1 MQEDFLHYLWKF
13 KKYAFA
19 KAATTA
25 HLPITFI
32 QVGQHNLLSGP
43 DFFNAKLIIGDQ
55 TWAGNVEIHIKSSDW
70 YAHHHEV
77 DTAYDNVILHVVW
90 EHDVEIYRKDN
101 TAIPTLV
108 LKDLVSKEALVS
120 YEKLFNNQSQQ
131 WINCENSIREIPEM
145 IQSNWLERLYFER
158 LTRKTEDITPMLKKV
173 NGNWEAALLV
183 LLMRSFGT
191 KVNAN
196 AFQSIAEKLDFTTVR
211 KCAQEPFRLEAL
223 LLGIGGLLPDNTT
236 DSYAMQLQG
245 EYEFVS
251 HKFQI
256 ASDGILPVQFY
267 KLRPDNF
274 PTIRLSQVSQL
285 YHKHHNLFQQ
295 LMTVSDIQALYNI
308 FEIYASAY
316 WDTHFSFG
324 KEQKKRRKK
333 LTTSFID
340 IIIINAVIPLRFF
353 YNQYLGR
360 DESEVLLSMMHAIKP
375 ESNSVIKKYGT
386 LRARAQNAQETQAL
400 LELKAHYC
408 DLNKCLSCAFGNY
421 LIKH

>member
-19 KAATTA
+19 KAETTTG
-25 HLPITFI
+25 LPITLI
-32 QVGQHNLLSGP
+32 KVGQHNHLAGP
-43 DFFNAKLIIGDQ
+43 DFFNTTLVIGGQ
-55 TWAGNVEIHIKSSDW
+55 KWAGNVEIHLKSSDW
-70 YAHHHEV
+70 YAHNHEV
-77 DTAYDNVILHVVW
+77 DAAYDNVILHVVW

-101 TAIPTLV
+101 SAIPTLV
-108 LKDLVSKEALVS
+108 LKDLVAEKALRSYKE
-120 YEKLFNNQSQQ
+120 LFNNQSQQ
-131 WINCENSIREIPEM
+131 WINCENSIREIPQM

-158 LTRKTEDITPMLKKV
+158 LTRKTEGITPMLNKV
-173 NGNWEAALLV
+173 NGDWEAALFV

-196 AFQSIAEKLDFTTVR
+196 AFQSIAEKLDFSTIR

-223 LLGIGGLLPDNTT
+223 LLGIGGLLPENTI
-236 DSYAMQLQG
+236 DSYPMQLQG

-274 PTIRLSQVSQL
+274 PTIRLSQVAQL
-285 YHKHHNLFQQ
+285 YHKHLNLFQKMMSASTIAE
-295 LMTVSDIQALYNI
+295 LYALLDVK
-308 FEIYASAY
+308 ASQY
-316 WDTHFSFG
+316 WDTHYSFG
-324 KEQKKRRKK
+324 KDQKKRAKK
-333 LTTSFID
+333 LSSSFID
-340 IIIINAVIPLRFF
+340 IIIINAIIPLRFS
-353 YNQYLGR
+353 YNQYLGK

-375 ESNSVIKKYGT
+375 ECNSIIKKYNT
-386 LRARAQNAQETQAL
+386 LRDRAQNAQETQAL
-400 LELKAHYC
+400 LELKANYC
-408 DLNKCLSCAFGNY
+408 DLNKCLSCAVGNY

>member
-19 KAATTA
+19 KAETTTG
-25 HLPITFI
+25 LPITLI
-32 QVGQHNLLSGP
+32 NVGQHNYLAGP
-43 DFFNAKLIIGDQ
+43 DFFNATLVIDDQ
-55 TWAGNVEIHIKSSDW
+55 TWAGNVEIHLKSSDW
-70 YAHHHEV
+70 YAHNHEV

-108 LKDLVSKEALVS
+108 LKNLVAEAALRSYKE
-120 YEKLFNNQSQQ
+120 LFNNQSQK

-158 LTRKTEDITPMLKKV
+158 LTRKTEDITPMLNKV
-173 NGNWEAALLV
+173 NGDWEAALFV

-196 AFQSIAEKLDFTTVR
+196 AFQSIAEKLDFSIVR

-223 LLGIGGLLPDNTT
+223 LLGMGGLLPENAIE
-236 DSYAMQLQG
+236 SYAMQLQG

-256 ASDGILPVQFY
+256 ASDGVLPVQFY

-274 PTIRLSQVSQL
+274 PTIRLSQIAQL
-285 YHKHHNLFQQ
+285 YHKHSNLFNQ
-295 LMTVSDIQALYNI
+295 LMTVDDIAALYSI
-308 FEIYASAY
+308 FDISASHY
-316 WDTHFSFG
+316 WDTHFSFS

-340 IIIINAVIPLRFF
+340 IVIINAIIPLRFF
-353 YNQYLGR
+353 YNQYMGK
-360 DESEVLLSMMHAIKP
+360 DESEVLLSMVQAIKP
-375 ESNSVIKKYGT
+375 ESNSIIKKYNT
-386 LRARAQNAQETQAL
+386 LRDRAKNAQETQAL
-400 LELKAHYC
+400 IELKANYC